1 MTTLKKTLSMFGP
14 QEMNNQLKSK
24 LDLARDIIQ
33 GKQEEQ
39 YRIFDKIIS
48 DFNISTD
55 PDIDVLV
62 DYCFNNTEWNDDLD
76 KIIK

>member
-1 MTTLKKTLSMFGP
+1 
-14 QEMNNQLKSK
+14 MNNQLKSK
-24 LDLARDIIQ
+24 LDIARDIIQ
-33 GKQEEQ
+33 VKQEEQ

-48 DFNISTD
+48 DLNISDD
-55 PDIDVLV
+55 PDINVLV

>member
-1 MTTLKKTLSMFGP
+1 
-14 QEMNNQLKSK
+14 MNNQLKSK
-24 LDLARDIIQ
+24 LDIARDIIQ
-33 GKQEEQ
+33 VKQEEQ

-48 DFNISTD
+48 DLNISDD
-55 PDIDVLV
+55 PDINILV

>member
-1 MTTLKKTLSMFGP
+1 
-14 QEMNNQLKSK
+14 MNNQLKSK
-24 LDLARDIIQ
+24 LDIARDIIQ
-33 GKQEEQ
+33 VKQEEQ

-48 DFNISTD
+48 DFNISDD
-55 PDIDVLV
+55 PDINILV

>member
-1 MTTLKKTLSMFGP
+1 MFGP